1 MEASVS
7 KTDIPEPY
15 DYTTDTLSALRFQA
29 DFDEYYND
37 SPEPEL
43 ERLKEDTL
51 YVDDPKETSWYINP
65 VHRSQSQALDL
76 ELLAT
81 KRPLQASVLRS
92 RMEGSLYPAPQEEI
106 DKTPIESFDV
116 SLFRSAEDEM
126 LSCRTLTALTSPYQY
141 KLAKLRMQRLR
152 IEEERLIQMKALA
165 ELERIRGPTPRW
177 YEMKSSGFHVEA
189 KKNNQL
195 LASTGHYNEI
205 MNYRHELLHTL
216 ERSQLTDRV

>member
-1 MEASVS
+1 
-7 KTDIPEPY
+7 
-15 DYTTDTLSALRFQA
+15 
-29 DFDEYYND
+29 
-37 SPEPEL
+37 
-43 ERLKEDTL
+43 
-51 YVDDPKETSWYINP
+51 
-65 VHRSQSQALDL
+65 
-76 ELLAT
+76 
-81 KRPLQASVLRS
+81 
-92 RMEGSLYPAPQEEI
+92 MEGSLYPAPQEEI